1 MGLKEK
7 ITDWAISLAVYG
19 KSWWLPLVL
28 LVVSVLNSLTGGALI
43 WCLGVMQ
50 SILFPVIVLSHGKV
64 GCILGP
70 LILSVGAAVAAQIYI
85 QMFRNGGADLLLET
99 TGAQDSQWMEMT
111 RAYAESWGAWGLFG
125 LQIFPI
131 PIPSAVLVV
140 TGMLANIA
148 VWKIYLSVIGSK
160 FCQLV
165 LSAFAMSMVAEGKT
179 LEQYLR
185 ENFKGEKPA
194 EKPAEENKK
203 DQ

>member
-1 MGLKEK
+1 MG
-7 ITDWAISLAVYG
+7 
-19 KSWWLPLVL
+19 PLVL

-99 TGAQDSQWMEMT
+99 TGAQDSQWM
-111 RAYAESWGAWGLFG
+111 
-125 LQIFPI
+125 
-131 PIPSAVLVV
+131 VV